1 MFKIDNEKNIQITRG
16 DRGTIKLTAKNGSFS
31 IGDII
36 KFSIVEKKDY
46 SNVVFQ
52 KEYTVTQ
59 EGENAYLT
67 LTEEDTRIGEVIS
80 KPVTYWYEIE
90 YNEDQTPISYDEDN
104 AKQFILYPEAP
115 DKEGDD

>member
-1 MFKIDNEKNIQITRG
+1 MFKIDNEKSIHITRG

-31 IGDII
+31 IGDKVKI
-36 KFSIVEKKDY
+36 SIVEKKDY

-52 KEYTVTQ
+52 KEYTVTE
-59 EGENAYLT
+59 EGNVFNLT
-67 LTEEDTRIGEVIS
+67 LSESDTRIGEVIS

-90 YNEDQTPISYDEDN
+90 YNGNQTPISYDEDK

-115 DKEGDD
+115 NKGGE